1 MIRNIR
7 LPIAVASSA
16 AGMALAVLARAQET
30 QPPAPGAPMGP
41 GMMHGGMMWPMWIIW
56 ILVVIVLLL
65 GAAALIKY
73 LFFSARS

>member
-1 MIRNIR
+1 MISKIQ
-7 LPIAVASSA
+7 LPVAAALSG
-16 AGMALAVLARAQET
+16 AGMALAVLAQAQET

-56 ILVVIVLLL
+56 VLTVIVLLL

-73 LFFSARS
+73 LFFAGRK